1 MNTPIPASATILII
15 DDEQL
20 SRDLLKLALESDYH
34 LLFAASGQEALDLL
48 AHEQPDIILLDIM
61 MPDIDGYDVCKRLK
75 ANPAYKDIPVL
86 FITCLNE
93 KEDESYGLEL
103 GAADYIVKPY
113 NNGIVKLRVKNH
125 LQIKQQRDML
135 AHHARL
141 LQDAND
147 ELAMEILERRRIQT
161 EHERV
166 IAELRDTAVKVN
178 TLSGLLPICAS
189 CKKIRDDNGY
199 WEQIESY
206 LKKHSDIEFSH
217 GLCVECAKSLYP
229 DYAPK

>member
-1 MNTPIPASATILII
+1 MNIPVPATATIMII

-20 SRDLLKLALESDYH
+20 SRDLLKLALESDYR

-48 AHEQPDIILLDIM
+48 VHEQPDIILLDIM
-61 MPDIDGYDVCKRLK
+61 MPDIDGYDVCKKIK
-75 ANPAYKDIPVL
+75 ANPTLQDIPVL

-93 KEDESYGLEL
+93 IAEESYGLEL

-125 LQIKQQRDML
+125 LQLKQQRDML
-135 AHHARL
+135 AQHARL
-141 LQDAND
+141 LLDTND
-147 ELAMEILERRRIQT
+147 QLAMEILERQRIQA

-166 IAELRDTAVKVN
+166 ITELRDTALKVN
-178 TLSGLLPICAS
+178 TLSGLLPICSS

-206 LKKHSDIEFSH
+206 LKKHSDVEFSH
-217 GLCVECAKSLYP
+217 GLCVECANTLYP